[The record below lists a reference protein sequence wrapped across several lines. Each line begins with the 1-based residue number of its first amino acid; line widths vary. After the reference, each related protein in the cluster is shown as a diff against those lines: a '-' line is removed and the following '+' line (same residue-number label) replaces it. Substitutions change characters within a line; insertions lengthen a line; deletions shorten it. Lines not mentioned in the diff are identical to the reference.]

1 MYEFFSY
8 VSENFELLA
17 TIIGSVVVGSS
28 ALCALI
34 PGAGWLKKLLA
45 ILALNVRNATPED
58 IAKGKK
64 AVNLVKELTKP
75 EEKK

>member
-8 VSENFELLA
+8 VSENFEPLI
-17 TIIGSVVVGSS
+17 TIVGSVVVGSS

-64 AVNLVKELTKP
+64 AVDLAKELTKP

>member
-1 MYEFFSY
+1 MYEFFNY
-8 VSENFELLA
+8 VSENFEPLA

-64 AVNLVKELTKP
+64 AVDLVKELTKP

>member
-8 VSENFELLA
+8 VSENFESLA

-34 PGAGWLKKLLA
+34 PGSGWLKKLLA

-64 AVNLVKELTKP
+64 VVDLAKELTKP

>member
-8 VSENFELLA
+8 VSENFEPLA

-34 PGAGWLKKLLA
+34 PGAGWLKSCWLSWPSMCAMPHLRILPKGRKLLT
-45 ILALNVRNATPED
+45 LRKN
-58 IAKGKK
+58 
-64 AVNLVKELTKP
+64 
-75 EEKK
+75 

>member
-1 MYEFFSY
+1 M
-8 VSENFELLA
+8 
-17 TIIGSVVVGSS
+17 VVGSS

-64 AVNLVKELTKP
+64 AIDLAKELTKP

>member
-1 MYEFFSY
+1 MYAFFSY
-8 VSENFELLA
+8 VSENFEPLA

>member
-8 VSENFELLA
+8 VSENFEPLI
-17 TIIGSVVVGSS
+17 TIVGSVVVGSS

-58 IAKGKK
+58 IAKTKK
-64 AVNLVKELTKP
+64 VVDLAKELTKP

>member
-8 VSENFELLA
+8 VSENFEPLA

-34 PGAGWLKKLLA
+34 PGAGWLKSC
-45 ILALNVRNATPED
+45 
-58 IAKGKK
+58 
-64 AVNLVKELTKP
+64 
-75 EEKK
+75 

>member
-8 VSENFELLA
+8 VSENFESIA

-58 IAKGKK
+58 IAKTKK
-64 AVNLVKELTKP
+64 AVDLAKELTKP

>member
-1 MYEFFSY
+1 MYEFFNY
-8 VSENFELLA
+8 VSENFESLA

-34 PGAGWLKKLLA
+34 PGSGWLKKLLA

-64 AVNLVKELTKP
+64 AVDLVKELTKP

>member
-8 VSENFELLA
+8 VSENFEPLI
-17 TIIGSVVVGSS
+17 TIVGSVVVGSS

>member
-8 VSENFELLA
+8 VSKNFESLA

-34 PGAGWLKKLLA
+34 PGSGWLKKLLA

-64 AVNLVKELTKP
+64 VVDLAKELTKP